1 MKKICIVTG
10 TRSEYGLLYPLIKR
24 IYEDEEVELQLI
36 VTGTH
41 LSPEFGMTVKLI
53 EFDGFP
59 ISERIEILLSSDTA
73 VGISKSIGLGMISF
87 GEAYER
93 LQPDMI
99 VLLGDRFEMLAAS
112 IAALI
117 SKIPI
122 SHIHGGELTEGAYD
136 DSIRHS
142 ITKMSTLHFTSTE
155 EYRKRVIQLG
165 ELPERVYNVGALGIE
180 NIRNMELLTKEELSD
195 KLKFK
200 IDDTLLLVTYHPVT
214 LEKDSSVLQ
223 FEELLKA
230 LEDFKGT
237 IFFTR
242 ANADNGGRAINKM
255 LDEFVNNHS
264 NNVKAFSSMGQLQ
277 YLSAMKSADIV
288 IGNSSSGIIEAP
300 SFKVPTI
307 NIGNRQKGRIQSD
320 SVINAS
326 CTQQDINQAI
336 KLALS
341 KSFKEKVNSANN
353 PYEKDNVVNNII
365 LIIKKALKNSLS
377 IKKQFFDIEM

>member
-1 MKKICIVTG
+1 MKKICVVTG

-24 IYEDEEVELQLI
+24 FYEDEEVELQLI

-165 ELPERVYNVGALGIE
+165 ESPERVYNVGALGIE
-180 NIRNMELLTKEELSD
+180 NIRNMELLTKEELSE

-264 NNVKAFSSMGQLQ
+264 NKVKAFSSMGQLQ

-353 PYEKDNVVNNII
+353 PYEKDNVVNNIS

>member
-264 NNVKAFSSMGQLQ
+264 NKVKAFSSMGQLQ

>member
-264 NNVKAFSSMGQLQ
+264 NKVKAFSSMGQLQ

-353 PYEKDNVVNNII
+353 PYEKDNVANNII